1 MSGQSKIYSDEW
13 EFAPTDNIFLQTHS
27 LFVRRDMLIV
37 IKGKEREEGENTER
51 EREAENFIII
61 SLIFT
66 F

>member
-13 EFAPTDNIFLQTHS
+13 EFAPTDNIFLQTNS
-27 LFVRRDMLIV
+27 LFVRRDKLIV
-37 IKGKEREEGENTER
+37 IKGKEGENTKR
-51 EREAENFIII
+51 EREAEHFIII

>member
-13 EFAPTDNIFLQTHS
+13 EFAPTDNIFLQTNS
-27 LFVRRDMLIV
+27 LFVRRDKLIV
-37 IKGKEREEGENTER
+37 IKGKEGENTKR

>member
-13 EFAPTDNIFLQTHS
+13 EFAPTDNIFLQTNC
-27 LFVRRDMLIV
+27 LFVRRDKLIV
-37 IKGKEREEGENTER
+37 IKGKEGENTKR